1 MSKFEFVDKVVSIRK
16 RVDAMTEAEIE
27 ERLQE
32 LDEHPYLDVWEIVE
46 ITYITDK
53 INGFRP

>member
-1 MSKFEFVDKVVSIRK
+1 MAKFEFVDKVVAIRK

-27 ERLQE
+27 DRLQE